1 MKYIKW
7 CAIAI
12 GIIIS
17 GIPALSNAFDIQ
29 LTPEQIHEADEYG
42 KKYKGK
48 DIFYSDTVKQAC
60 FGEYPKG
67 PGGLI
72 MSKYMRIAVTSAMH
86 AMKEKTLTAEDIKEI
101 QHSTTFNV
109 VVNIDEDIQALED
122 VQIMLKQGTNII
134 LPQNT
139 EFGMKYKD
147 RRQSVV
153 GIFPYDKINPNANTT
168 ILIKTRKDQKEY
180 KIDFSDVK

>member
-1 MKYIKW
+1 MKNMKW
-7 CAIAI
+7 YVIAI
-12 GIIIS
+12 CITIS
-17 GIPALSNAFDIQ
+17 GIPVLSNAFDIQ
-29 LTPEQIHEADEYG
+29 LTPEQIHEANEYG

-72 MSKYMRIAVTSAMH
+72 MSKYMRIAVTSAMS
-86 AMKEKTLTAEDIKEI
+86 AMKDKTLAAEDIKEI
-101 QHSTTFNV
+101 LQSTTFNV
-109 VVNIDEDIQALED
+109 VVNTDEDIQALED
-122 VQIMLKQGTNII
+122 VQIMLKQGTNVI

-147 RRQSVV
+147 RRQSIV
-153 GIFPYDKINPNANTT
+153 GIFLYDRINPNADTT
-168 ILIKTRKDQKEY
+168 ILIKTRNDQKEY